1 MDLHTYKV
9 HSLIFITSCPGS
21 QRKLEPSDSLRNS
34 NNKKIL
40 INLKK
45 QQTQQESF
53 PRYDPP
59 PLTGG
64 NGCTWIL
71 KTNLLSELP
80 MIEEIA

>member
-21 QRKLEPSDSLRNS
+21 QRKLEPLDSLRNS

-59 PLTGG
+59 PQTPKKKEDKRTDRRKWLYMDT
-64 NGCTWIL
+64 
-71 KTNLLSELP
+71 
-80 MIEEIA
+80 